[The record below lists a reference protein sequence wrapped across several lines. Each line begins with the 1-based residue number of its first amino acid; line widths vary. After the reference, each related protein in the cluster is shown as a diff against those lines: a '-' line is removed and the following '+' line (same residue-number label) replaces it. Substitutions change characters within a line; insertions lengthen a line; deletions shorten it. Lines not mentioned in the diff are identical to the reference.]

1 MLHLN
6 NGGIFLFSP
15 LIWKFNYKFNLDI
28 LYPKISDILNSV
40 KENSLLEKGDALST
54 VSLNKNQPHTW
65 PELADFQ
72 YWLGEK
78 INGIRKE
85 YEFIENHS
93 TVQHSWVNKHL
104 KLGETLEHSHSHAT
118 FVVSC
123 YISCPPGSGNIEFKD
138 PLEYHKHNFPV
149 IPETSFYREVSCE
162 TNDVIIFPGW
172 LKHRTQP
179 NQTNQERIVITFN
192 IK

>member
-1 MLHLN
+1 MLQLN
-6 NGGIFLFSP
+6 NGGIFLFPP
-15 LIWKFNYKFNLDI
+15 LIWKFNYKFDLDI
-28 LYPKISDILNSV
+28 LYPKISDALNSV
-40 KENSLLEKGDALST
+40 KKNSLLEKGDALST
-54 VSLNKNQPHTW
+54 VSLYKNQPHTW

-85 YEFIENHS
+85 YEFVENHS
-93 TVQHSWVNKHL
+93 AVHHSWINRHL
-104 KLGETLEHSHSHAT
+104 TSGETLEHSHSHAT
-118 FVVSC
+118 FVASC
-123 YISCPPGSGNIEFKD
+123 YIRCPPGSGNIEFKD

-149 IPETSFYREVSCE
+149 IPETSFYKEVNCA

-172 LKHRTQP
+172 LRHRTQA
-179 NQTNQERIVITFN
+179 NQTDQERIVMTFN